1 MDNFLGREKL
11 PPPLPLSEWKT
22 LVSWALAEI
31 VKNYQKPQVMLPILT
46 YCIYLLLQFLI
57 LYFTPR
63 ILGKLPL
70 ILQIYSLLPQHNK
83 DFLTTILL
91 NILTTA
97 AHIAVN
103 QTGGFSY
110 PFITFTSTTNV
121 VVEVQY
127 VSPFW
132 GTYKSEVI
140 LILEVIFL
148 FESDC
153 VLFCR
158 TLPSRPGRE

>member
-1 MDNFLGREKL
+1 
-11 PPPLPLSEWKT
+11 
-22 LVSWALAEI
+22 
-31 VKNYQKPQVMLPILT
+31 MLPILT
-46 YCIYLLLQFLI
+46 LCIYLLLQFLI

-110 PFITFTSTTNV
+110 PFITFTSTTNAQWRCSMCLHFEEPINLRSSLFQRLFSFLNLIV
-121 VVEVQY
+121 FCFVE
-127 VSPFW
+127 PFPA
-132 GTYKSEVI
+132 GQAENSMTRFLGSRLRLYFQKSQ
-140 LILEVIFL
+140 
-148 FESDC
+148 
-153 VLFCR
+153 
-158 TLPSRPGRE
+158 